1 MGAFLHDPA
10 PVQDDDLVC
19 GGQGGDPVGDQ
30 DDAGLAEPL
39 GNRLPDLCIGLGI
52 HSGEGIISRSAIAK
66 WETDKGLPDVGNL
79 KLLGQ
84 LLNTSLDR
92 LLDDGEEADGSVIR
106 EKYNLITYG
115 PGCRKVKKDRV
126 VRERF
131 PNAKIYTLLGRQEPT
146 ELQRFADSVT
156 DCRTTVDE
164 LIKDVSKSFYLIE
177 TDGRQLFVTLT
188 DSYIETRPLEQPLES
203 SSFSIDGWNFI
214 RYNYEI

>member
-1 MGAFLHDPA
+1 MTLGEKIREARRK
-10 PVQDDDLVC
+10 C
-19 GGQGGDPVGDQ
+19 GLSQEQ
-30 DDAGLAEPL
+30 LA
-39 GNRLPDLCIGLGI
+39 DKM
-52 HSGEGIISRSAIAK
+52 SVSRSAIAK

-84 LLNTSLDR
+84 LLHTSLDR

-131 PNAKIYTLLGRQEPT
+131 PHAKIYPLLGRQELT
-146 ELQRFADSVT
+146 ELKRFADSVT
-156 DCRTTVDE
+156 DCRTTVDD

-188 DSYIETRPLEQPLES
+188 DSYIETRPLERPLES
-203 SSFSIDGWNFI
+203 SRFSIDGWNFI

>member
-1 MGAFLHDPA
+1 MTLGEKIREARRK
-10 PVQDDDLVC
+10 C
-19 GGQGGDPVGDQ
+19 GLSQEQ
-30 DDAGLAEPL
+30 LA
-39 GNRLPDLCIGLGI
+39 DKM
-52 HSGEGIISRSAIAK
+52 SVSRSAIAK

-92 LLDDGEEADGSVIR
+92 LLDDGEEANGSVIK

-146 ELQRFADSVT
+146 ELKRFSDSVT
-156 DCRTTVDE
+156 DCRTTVDD

-188 DSYIETRPLEQPLES
+188 DSYIETRPLEAPPENDR
-203 SSFSIDGWNFI
+203 FSIDGWNFI